1 MMIESNA
8 VNIIFALGGL
18 GLLFGGYNIYKVFSV
33 TPKPIN
39 TNKKTEE
46 DNDGESLFHR
56 DNIVLTK
63 EQCDRLNKISGL
75 ISSGANVF
83 LLWEY
88 LCLLIFV
95 IVFSAIIYST
105 AEHHKGTFYTTFA
118 FVVGALTSIFCG
130 FIGMMIA
137 TASNYRTAY
146 RAQYISF
153 LF

>member
-8 VNIIFALGGL
+8 VTIIFSLGGL
-18 GLLFGGYNIYKVFSV
+18 GLLFGGYNIYKVYSV

-39 TNKKTEE
+39 TNKKTDD
-46 DNDGESLFHR
+46 DNDSERLFHR
-56 DNIVLTK
+56 DNIVLTD
-63 EQCDRLNKISGL
+63 EQCQRLNKISGL

-95 IVFSAIIYST
+95 LVFGSIIYCT
-105 AEHHKGTFYTTFA
+105 AEHHKGTFYTTAAFA
-118 FVVGALTSIFCG
+118 VGAFTSIFCG
-130 FIGMMIA
+130 WIGMVIA

-146 RAQYISF
+146 RAQ
-153 LF
+153 